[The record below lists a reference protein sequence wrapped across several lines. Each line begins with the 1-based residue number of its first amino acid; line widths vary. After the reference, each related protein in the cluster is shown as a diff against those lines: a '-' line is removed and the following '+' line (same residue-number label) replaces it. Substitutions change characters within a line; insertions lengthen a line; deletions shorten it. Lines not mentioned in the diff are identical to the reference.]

1 MPDRNSAGPV
11 DNGKSSQSALHT
23 LPYSAVQIRGGFW
36 AKYQQINREGSLSHG
51 FSMLEKAGN
60 LRNLRIAA
68 GQEEGD
74 FSGYW
79 FADSDVYKW
88 LEAVGWELGRATE
101 VVLQE
106 MADEAIS
113 LVENAQQADG
123 YLNSYY
129 QITAPEKR
137 WTDLDHGHELYCAG
151 HLIQAAIAF
160 HRALDDDRL
169 LNAALKFVDHI
180 EDMFGAN
187 GRDET
192 CGHPEIEMALVELY
206 RVTGDQRHLD
216 LAQLFIDRR
225 GRNRM
230 RGHAGYGSVYLQDH
244 IPIREAVEVAG
255 HAVRQVYLTTGA
267 TDLYMERGE
276 EALMKAMLTLWADM
290 TQRKMY
296 VTGGI
301 GSRFDGEAFGG
312 PYELPSDTCYCE
324 TCAAIASL
332 MWNWRLLLI
341 TGQGRYADL
350 FERTL
355 YNGVL
360 SSPGLE
366 GASYLYV
373 NPLHVRDGRYVRASA
388 DTGSGEERMRPAWHN
403 CACCPPNVM
412 RILSSLSHYLA
423 TTTETGVQLHQFATA
438 TINVNL
444 FGEPVTIDL
453 KTDYPWDGQVAL
465 KVTET
470 PSMPWTLSLRV
481 PKWCKAYTL
490 AVNGDDITLP
500 LDENGYLNLGREW
513 QANDA
518 LVLELEMEP
527 QFIAPDPRIDAL
539 RGTVALQ
546 RGPLIYCL
554 ESHDQPGDIDLLDV
568 EVMTTKAL
576 APSAVDD
583 LGGIVSVTLPGRAVT
598 SIWANNLYRPLDE
611 LPHEQS
617 HAVELTAIPYFLWGN
632 RGMQSMR
639 VWIPKAP

>member
-1 MPDRNSAGPV
+1 
-11 DNGKSSQSALHT
+11 
-23 LPYSAVQIRGGFW
+23 
-36 AKYQQINREGSLSHG
+36 
-51 FSMLEKAGN
+51 
-60 LRNLRIAA
+60 
-68 GQEEGD
+68 
-74 FSGYW
+74 
-79 FADSDVYKW
+79 
-88 LEAVGWELGRATE
+88 
-101 VVLQE
+101 
-106 MADEAIS
+106 
-113 LVENAQQADG
+113 
-123 YLNSYY
+123 
-129 QITAPEKR
+129 
-137 WTDLDHGHELYCAG
+137 
-151 HLIQAAIAF
+151 
-160 HRALDDDRL
+160 
-169 LNAALKFVDHI
+169 
-180 EDMFGAN
+180 
-187 GRDET
+187 
-192 CGHPEIEMALVELY
+192 
-206 RVTGDQRHLD
+206 
-216 LAQLFIDRR
+216 
-225 GRNRM
+225 
-230 RGHAGYGSVYLQDH
+230 
-244 IPIREAVEVAG
+244 
-255 HAVRQVYLTTGA
+255 
-267 TDLYMERGE
+267 
-276 EALMKAMLTLWADM
+276 
-290 TQRKMY
+290 
-296 VTGGI
+296 
-301 GSRFDGEAFGG
+301 
-312 PYELPSDTCYCE
+312 
-324 TCAAIASL
+324 
-332 MWNWRLLLI
+332 
-341 TGQGRYADL
+341 
-350 FERTL
+350 
-355 YNGVL
+355 
-360 SSPGLE
+360 
-366 GASYLYV
+366 
-373 NPLHVRDGRYVRASA
+373 
-388 DTGSGEERMRPAWHN
+388 MRPAWHN